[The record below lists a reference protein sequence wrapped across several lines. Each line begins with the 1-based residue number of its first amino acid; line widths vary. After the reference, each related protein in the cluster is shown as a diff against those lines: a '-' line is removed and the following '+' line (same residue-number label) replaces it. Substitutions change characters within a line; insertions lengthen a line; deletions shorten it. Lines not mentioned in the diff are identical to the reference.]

1 MKFKRFRR
9 DADLEDELRVHLDMQ
24 AEENTARGMP
34 PEEARRRARLLLGRT
49 PEVIER
55 VRDQEVIVMLEGW
68 YRDFVFG
75 IRARRQS
82 PVFCVTAILTLAA
95 GIGANTA
102 IFALLYGLLLRDLPV
117 NDPGR
122 LVQIRMV
129 SAASTTNDR
138 GSFHSLPDNPAIR
151 ARAELV
157 QRYFA
162 VEVRRD
168 HNARHGRIS
177 TGIFS

>member
-24 AEENTARGMP
+24 TEENAARGMP

-75 IRARRQS
+75 IRAIRQS
-82 PVFCVTAILTLAA
+82 PVFCITAILTL
-95 GIGANTA
+95 
-102 IFALLYGLLLRDLPV
+102 
-117 NDPGR
+117 
-122 LVQIRMV
+122 
-129 SAASTTNDR
+129 
-138 GSFHSLPDNPAIR
+138 
-151 ARAELV
+151 
-157 QRYFA
+157 
-162 VEVRRD
+162 
-168 HNARHGRIS
+168 
-177 TGIFS
+177 